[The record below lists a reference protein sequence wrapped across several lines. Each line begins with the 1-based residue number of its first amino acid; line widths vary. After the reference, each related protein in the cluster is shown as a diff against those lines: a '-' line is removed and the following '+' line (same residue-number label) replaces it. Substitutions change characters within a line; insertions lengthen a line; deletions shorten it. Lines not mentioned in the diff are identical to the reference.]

1 MKTLNRYIILS
12 YIGPFLMTFF
22 IAVFVLFMQFLW
34 KYVDDLIG
42 KGLETATLAEL
53 FFYAA
58 LTTFPLALPL
68 AILLS
73 SLMTFGNLGEQ
84 FELVALKSAG
94 MSLQK
99 IMMPL
104 VVVATLTSV
113 GAFFFANN
121 MLPFI
126 NLKMKNLLYDIQ
138 QKKPALNIKEG
149 VFYNGIDGY
158 TLRIEKKESDG
169 VNCTGIMIYDHSK
182 GLGNNKVSV
191 AESGKLQLTA
201 DKQFLSVILF
211 NGINYEEM
219 NDPDSEGKYPLV
231 RSKFKEQSVLFDL
244 SGFQMQRTDEGLWKS
259 NYSMLTIEQID
270 MLIDSINTTRLNRIE
285 EFKKNFATMME
296 EKNVL
301 KPTNPEPV
309 IPDSLRTAI
318 KTFANGILPG
328 TPQPVLE
335 GTEKARAVDMALN
348 LARSKK
354 YYIESL
360 IGDMDN
366 YDRPIVAMSVE
377 WHEKFSLSLA
387 CLILFFVG
395 APLGAIIRKGGLG
408 MPVVVSVVIFILF
421 FVIGIIGKKMAQD
434 GAIPPYVG
442 MWIASAITIPIGIF
456 LTAKATAD
464 STLLDM
470 EVYIKPFRWLAN
482 SKLGKAIEI
491 LINFIPTR

>member
-1 MKTLNRYIILS
+1 MRTLNRYVIQS
-12 YIGPFLMTFF
+12 YLGPFLMTFL

-42 KGLETATLAEL
+42 KGLESSTLAEL

-73 SLMTFGNLGEQ
+73 SLMTFGNMGEQ

-99 IMMPL
+99 IMRPL
-104 VVVATLTSV
+104 IVVAFLTSV

-126 NLKMKNLLYDIQ
+126 NLKMKNLIYDIQ

-158 TLRIEKKESDG
+158 TLRIEKKDPDG
-169 VNCTGIMIYDHSK
+169 INCSGIMIYDHTK
-182 GLGNNKVSV
+182 GMGNHKVSV
-191 AESGKLQLTA
+191 SESGKLQLTA
-201 DKQFLSVILF
+201 DKQYLSVILY

-219 NDPDSEGKYPLV
+219 LDSENGGKYSLV
-231 RSKFKEQSVLFDL
+231 RGKFTEQSVLFDL
-244 SGFQMQRTDEGLWKS
+244 SGFRMQRTDEELFKS
-259 NYSMLTIEQID
+259 NYSMLTISQID
-270 MLIDSINTTRLNRIE
+270 QLIDSIQINKASRVL
-285 EFKKNFATMME
+285 EFKKNFSSLLD
-296 EKNVL
+296 EKNIL
-301 KPTNPEPV
+301 KSDTTK
-309 IPDSLRTAI
+309 DSTRQTRHSLFAI
-318 KTFANGILPG
+318 GGNNLPG
-328 TPQPVLE
+328 QPVVS
-335 GTEKARAVDMALN
+335 GTEKLRVLDMAQN

-354 YYIESL
+354 YYIESMISEMQNYERPV
-360 IGDMDN
+360 IGMN
-366 YDRPIVAMSVE
+366 VE

-387 CLILFFVG
+387 CLLLFFVG

-421 FVIGIIGKKMAQD
+421 FVISIIGKKMSQD
-434 GAIPPYVG
+434 GAIPPHIG
-442 MWIASAITIPIGIF
+442 MWISTFITIPIGAF
-456 LTAKATAD
+456 LTSKASSD
-464 STLLDM
+464 SAIFDM
-470 EVYIKPFRWLAN
+470 DAYRSFFK
-482 SKLGKAIEI
+482 KLFLKKK
-491 LINFIPTR
+491 